1 MWKLEILQYKL
12 FLHHLFSKSH
22 LVSWNLTW
30 VGLCLDFISY
40 IAILIPFELVY
51 SCLCYSNYLKV
62 ITNIKSLA
70 VQIIQTPLSFGS
82 HTVTRNMKWVDL
94 CLDFIS
100 GIFLQLM
107 RNLFME
113 CKHACFHCV
122 CLQLPWTDQ
131 MKSYSQLARNNES
144 PMERN

>member
-100 GIFLQLM
+100 GIFFATNEKSFHGMQTCMFPLCLPSTSLD
-107 RNLFME
+107 RSNEELFSISE
-113 CKHACFHCV
+113 K
-122 CLQLPWTDQ
+122 
-131 MKSYSQLARNNES
+131 
-144 PMERN
+144 